1 MQRKAVA
8 ASIVS
13 ALIFSSLLLSAYT
26 LNEAFRERFRFSEYS
41 DMENKLYVQ
50 EEILSAAT
58 AFKLLGMEQEFL
70 ESNSLECNSSFAL
83 PIFPT
88 SVSRDNLSLRG
99 YIYPSSISYYGGNNL
114 FGDFSGNK
122 EGVTNFNV
130 YYSFSSSA
138 INGLVTMIKK
148 DNYTLHLDF
157 SIENAR
163 SICITSSSIFKK
175 SILSVAKFCN
185 QTLISIAASAASSEI
200 GLLAL
205 LNGFTSSVHYI
216 FVKKGSCGYLV
227 YTIKIIQNEINGPYG
242 QFTASVYHSEI
253 LELD

>member
-13 ALIFSSLLLSAYT
+13 ALIFSSLLISAYT
-26 LNEAFRERFRFSEYS
+26 LNEAFRERFRFLEYS
-41 DMENKLYVQ
+41 DMENRLYIQ
-50 EEILSAAT
+50 EEILSVAT
-58 AFKLLGMEQEFL
+58 GFKLLGMEQEFL
-70 ESNSLECNSSFAL
+70 ESNSLECNSTSAL
-83 PIFPT
+83 PVFST
-88 SVSRDNLSLRG
+88 SVSGYNLSLRG
-99 YIYPSSISYYGGNNL
+99 YISSSLTNYYRGNNL
-114 FGDFSGNK
+114 LGDFSGNK

-138 INGLVTMIKK
+138 MNGVVTVVKK

-157 SIENAR
+157 RIENAR

-185 QTLISIAASAASSEI
+185 QTLISVAASAASSET

-216 FVKKGSCGYLV
+216 FVKKGGCGYV
-227 YTIKIIQNEINGPYG
+227 DYAVKIIQNEINGPYG
-242 QFTASVYHSEI
+242 QFTASAYHSEI